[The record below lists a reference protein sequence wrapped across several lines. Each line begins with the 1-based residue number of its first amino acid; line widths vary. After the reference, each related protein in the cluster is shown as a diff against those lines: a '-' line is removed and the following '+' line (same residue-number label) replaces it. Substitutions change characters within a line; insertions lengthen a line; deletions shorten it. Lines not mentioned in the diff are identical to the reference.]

1 VLRGLQQ
8 TTILYV
14 EDHDLV
20 LFTVKQLLEL
30 EGWRVRVC
38 RDGSHALK
46 QIAGEEHF
54 DLIILDAELPA
65 VSGFDLIRRA
75 RALAHREATPIV
87 MFSALDCGDD
97 AISAGADACLKK
109 PGGIKDLLDTCYR
122 VMNHSPADES
132 NGNEP
137 LRAANGAGNSR
148 H

>member
-1 VLRGLQQ
+1 MQQ
-8 TTILYV
+8 TTVLYV

-46 QIAGEEHF
+46 QIAGDEHF

-87 MFSALDCGDD
+87 MFTALECGED
-97 AISAGADACLKK
+97 ALSAGANACLKK

-122 VMNHSPADES
+122 VMNHTAADKT
-132 NGNEP
+132 NGNDH
-137 LRAANGAGNSR
+137 LRTANQAGNSG